1 MRCPTLLALLTGVI
15 LYLVMGALVFS
26 ALESPNENKAY
37 EKLLDV
43 KHTFLGNETCV
54 TELDFLKLVKVSDT
68 TNILPLNSQFMFLS
82 PPPRYGLDSLFFLVD
97 VYAQYVGIFVWKPKQ
112 RKTIIKHKIDL

>member
-68 TNILPLNSQFMFLS
+68 TNILPLNSQFVFLS
-82 PPPRYGLDSLFFLVD
+82 PPPRVMVLIVVFFL
-97 VYAQYVGIFVWKPKQ
+97 G
-112 RKTIIKHKIDL
+112 

>member
-68 TNILPLNSQFMFLS
+68 TNILPLNSQFMFLP
-82 PPPRYGLDSLFFLVD
+82 PPPRYGLDSRFFWGGRCLC
-97 VYAQYVGIFVWKPKQ
+97 
-112 RKTIIKHKIDL
+112 TIC